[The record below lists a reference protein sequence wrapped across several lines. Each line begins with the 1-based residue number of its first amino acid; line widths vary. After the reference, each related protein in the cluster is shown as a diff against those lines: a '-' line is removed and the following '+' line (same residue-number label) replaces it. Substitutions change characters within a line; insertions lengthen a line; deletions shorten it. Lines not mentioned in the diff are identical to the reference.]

1 MFEPIDYDT
10 GITYEKKGNVM
21 EYLGEDLKQK
31 ASDVENEAES
41 QVDDAASEAESQ
53 VDDAASEA
61 ESQVDDA
68 ASEAESQVD
77 AAASDAESQ
86 VDAAASEAESQVDAA
101 ASDAE
106 SQVDAAASQVDDAEK
121 EDIGSVDSKENLDTG
136 SEYDSSDEE
145 NYKKLETDINSQDL
159 LQKHPCSVEH
169 SYPEIQAFLKVIRNE
184 KGEIVDELHKT
195 LPFVTKY
202 EYARIIGVRTKELN
216 EGAEPFVDV
225 DHNIIDGYNIAIKEL
240 EEKKLPF
247 IVKRPLP
254 NGSCEYWKLSDLEL
268 IHF

>member
-1 MFEPIDYDT
+1 MLESTDNDT
-10 GITYEKKGNVM
+10 NVTYKEKGNVS
-21 EYLGEDLKQK
+21 EYLGNTAKEKVSSMTVDAPVADDAVADDADDTSVAKPLTSSVQAAWSPGMTEIFDEDTG
-31 ASDVENEAES
+31 DEGVEVPV
-41 QVDDAASEAESQ
+41 VDDAPV
-53 VDDAASEA
+53 VDDIPSDTAILVNDAASI
-61 ESQVDDA
+61 VDYTT
-68 ASEAESQVD
+68 
-77 AAASDAESQ
+77 SDE
-86 VDAAASEAESQVDAA
+86 V
-101 ASDAE
+101 
-106 SQVDAAASQVDDAEK
+106 K
-121 EDIGSVDSKENLDTG
+121 EDVG

-159 LQKHPCSVEH
+159 LQKHPCSIEH
-169 SYPEIQAFLKVIRNE
+169 SYAEIQAFTKIIRNE

-216 EGAEPFVDV
+216 EGADPFVEF

>member
-1 MFEPIDYDT
+1 MIEPTDYDE
-10 GITYEKKGNVM
+10 GVNYEEKGNVR
-21 EYLGEDLKQK
+21 EYLGEHNTVGED
-31 ASDVENEAES
+31 
-41 QVDDAASEAESQ
+41 DDATSDTAAPNEVVSDTAPDED
-53 VDDAASEA
+53 DDATSDTAPDED
-61 ESQVDDA
+61 EDDDA
-68 ASEAESQVD
+68 VPD
-77 AAASDAESQ
+77 
-86 VDAAASEAESQVDAA
+86 
-101 ASDAE
+101 
-106 SQVDAAASQVDDAEK
+106 
-121 EDIGSVDSKENLDTG
+121 DIGLLDSKEENDTG

-145 NYKKLETDINSQDL
+145 NYQKLETDINSQDL

-169 SYPEIQAFLKVIRNE
+169 SYPEIQAFTKIIRNE

-195 LPFVTKY
+195 LPFLTKY

-254 NGSCEYWKLSDLEL
+254 NGSCEYWKLADLEL

>member
-1 MFEPIDYDT
+1 MIEPTDYDE
-10 GITYEKKGNVM
+10 GVNYEEKGNVR
-21 EYLGEDLKQK
+21 EYLGKDESVDD
-31 ASDVENEAES
+31 ADSDTAALDG
-41 QVDDAASEAESQ
+41 DDAAS
-53 VDDAASEA
+53 DAAPDGEEDVSDAVPQGDDEV
-61 ESQVDDA
+61 SDA
-68 ASEAESQVD
+68 APDGDEEVSD
-77 AAASDAESQ
+77 AAP
-86 VDAAASEAESQVDAA
+86 
-101 ASDAE
+101 
-106 SQVDAAASQVDDAEK
+106 DDIEL
-121 EDIGSVDSKENLDTG
+121 IDSKEGNDTG

-145 NYKKLETDINSQDL
+145 NYQKLETDINSQDL

-169 SYPEIQAFLKVIRNE
+169 SYPEIQAFTKIIRNE

-195 LPFVTKY
+195 LPFLTKY

-216 EGAEPFVDV
+216 DGAEPFVDV

>member
-1 MFEPIDYDT
+1 MIEPTDYDE
-10 GITYEKKGNVM
+10 GVNYEEKGNVR
-21 EYLGEDLKQK
+21 EYLGKDESVDD
-31 ASDVENEAES
+31 ADSDTAALDG
-41 QVDDAASEAESQ
+41 DDAAS
-53 VDDAASEA
+53 DAAPDGDEEVS
-61 ESQVDDA
+61 DA
-68 ASEAESQVD
+68 APDGDDEVSDAVPDGDEEVSD
-77 AAASDAESQ
+77 AAP
-86 VDAAASEAESQVDAA
+86 
-101 ASDAE
+101 
-106 SQVDAAASQVDDAEK
+106 DDIELL
-121 EDIGSVDSKENLDTG
+121 DSKDGNDTG

-145 NYKKLETDINSQDL
+145 NYQKLETDINSQDL

-169 SYPEIQAFLKVIRNE
+169 SYHEIQAFTKIIRNE

-195 LPFVTKY
+195 LPFLTKY

-216 EGAEPFVDV
+216 DGAEPFVDV

>member
-1 MFEPIDYDT
+1 MLESTDNDT
-10 GITYEKKGNVM
+10 NVTYKEKGNVS
-21 EYLGEDLKQK
+21 EYLGNTAKEKVSSMTVDTPVADDAVADDADDTSVAKPLTGSVQAAWSPGMTEIFGEDTGKEK
-31 ASDVENEAES
+31 VEVPVVEEAPDFDDIPSDTAILVN
-41 QVDDAASEAESQ
+41 DAASI
-53 VDDAASEA
+53 VDYT
-61 ESQVDDA
+61 
-68 ASEAESQVD
+68 
-77 AAASDAESQ
+77 ASDE
-86 VDAAASEAESQVDAA
+86 V
-101 ASDAE
+101 
-106 SQVDAAASQVDDAEK
+106 K
-121 EDIGSVDSKENLDTG
+121 EDVG

-159 LQKHPCSVEH
+159 LQKHPCSIEH
-169 SYPEIQAFLKVIRNE
+169 SYAEIQAFTKIIRNE

-216 EGAEPFVDV
+216 EGADPFVEF

>member
-1 MFEPIDYDT
+1 MIEPTDYDE
-10 GITYEKKGNVM
+10 GVNYEEKGNVR
-21 EYLGEDLKQK
+21 EYLGKD
-31 ASDVENEAES
+31 DT
-41 QVDDAASEAESQ
+41 VDDAASDTAAPDGEEEVSDAVPDGEEDVS
-53 VDDAASEA
+53 DAAPDGEEEVSD
-61 ESQVDDA
+61 V
-68 ASEAESQVD
+68 
-77 AAASDAESQ
+77 ASDAAPDGDEEVSDAPS
-86 VDAAASEAESQVDAA
+86 DAAKD
-101 ASDAE
+101 
-106 SQVDAAASQVDDAEK
+106 
-121 EDIGSVDSKENLDTG
+121 DIGLLDSKEEIDTG

-145 NYKKLETDINSQDL
+145 NYQKLETDINSQDL

-169 SYPEIQAFLKVIRNE
+169 SYPEIQAFTKIIRNE

-195 LPFVTKY
+195 LPFLTKY